1 MSRPTLAIS
10 QPLRDWLRQDPT
22 WDGLPWTLRAQLN
35 WRALLGSINTSL
47 SPPPSVDAEAE
58 LLFIAGPWRSGT
70 TVMHE
75 LITAALGWT
84 TPQTWQC
91 MDPTAFR
98 LRRAP
103 KSVVAVARPMDG
115 LQLGALSPQEDEFAL
130 LGLGIDS
137 AYRAFWMPHR
147 LSALHHTLDPA
158 YWQGDRSWLNTWQL
172 FIDAVRAPSAKLIL
186 KSPNHSFRMPALL
199 DRYPNSKWI
208 WMLRDGRSVF
218 ASNRKMW
225 GQMFATHGLSVA
237 DPDALDRFLAQA
249 LTRCAELLESVAM
262 QLPPARMAFC
272 QQTDLRLDP
281 AFHVQ
286 RVLGQLGLKFGPDER
301 AFADALRATAQG
313 RLDRYPDLDDL
324 PHFCI
329 EAIERFDAAQR
340 RAPSGAP
347 TSN

>member
-1 MSRPTLAIS
+1 MAIS
-10 QPLRDWLRQDPT
+10 QPLRDWLRQDT
-22 WDGLPWTLRAQLN
+22 VWGRLPWPLRAQLN
-35 WRALLGSINTSL
+35 WRALLGSVNASL
-47 SPPPSVDAEAE
+47 SPQPPVTSGAE

-75 LITAALGWT
+75 LITAALGWP

-103 KSVVAVARPMDG
+103 TSVGAIARPMDG

-130 LGLGIDS
+130 LGLGVDS

-147 LSALHHTLDPA
+147 LGTLHHTLDPA
-158 YWQGDRSWLNTWQL
+158 YWQGDGKWLDTWQR
-172 FIDAVRAPSAKLIL
+172 FIDAVRGPSAQLVL

-199 DRYPNSKWI
+199 GRYPNSKWV

-225 GQMFATHGLSVA
+225 GQMFAAHGLSAA
-237 DPDALDRFLAQA
+237 DPDALDRFLALA
-249 LTRCAELLESVAM
+249 LTRCAELLESVALK
-262 QLPPARMAFC
+262 LPPSRMAFC

-281 AFHVQ
+281 ESQVH
-286 RVLGQLGLKFGPDER
+286 RVLGQLGLEVGSDKHT
-301 AFADALRATAQG
+301 FADALRATAQG
-313 RLDRYPDLDDL
+313 RLDSYPDLGDL
-324 PHFCI
+324 PSFCI
-329 EAIERFDAAQR
+329 EAIDRFDAAQQQALR
-340 RAPSGAP
+340 GERS
-347 TSN
+347 SR